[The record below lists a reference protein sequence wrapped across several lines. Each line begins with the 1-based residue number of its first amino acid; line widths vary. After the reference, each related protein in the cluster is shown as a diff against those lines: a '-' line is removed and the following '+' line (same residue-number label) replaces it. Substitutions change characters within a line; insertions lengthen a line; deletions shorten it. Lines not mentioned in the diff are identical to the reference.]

1 MVAIWAYSI
10 FWKLVE
16 QLQQASGQQTKTMV
30 AIWAMYSLLEASG
43 TTSTGKWTADKDHMG
58 HIASSGG

>member
-10 FWKLVE
+10 FWRLVE

-30 AIWAMYSLLEASG
+30 AIWAIYSLLKVSG
-43 TTSTGKWTADKDHMG
+43 TTSTGEWTADKDHGGHMG
-58 HIASSGG
+58 HI